1 MEGTIMKGAKR
12 VGAKTKAQ
20 LPKTA
25 AAAARADYKRVKVNF
40 AELSTS
46 DKKKWI
52 TKTAATGKRLSLVGT
67 YRDGPSPD
75 GGIIRC
81 YYDPNTLNYDICHK
95 IS

>member
-1 MEGTIMKGAKR
+1 MKPTTNTTAGTKKVR
-12 VGAKTKAQ
+12 

-25 AAAARADYKRVKVNF
+25 EAAAKAGHKRVKVNF
-40 AELSTS
+40 RKLSDS
-46 DKKKWI
+46 DRKKWVV
-52 TKTAATGKRLSLVGT
+52 TKAATGERLNLAGT